1 MQVVCT
7 FLWDPYYIF
16 DQCCL
21 KSKHLARMLQWMFR
35 QWHYVYIVSLYM
47 IGLEQ
52 SLKCWQ
58 QIIQTSTR
66 FSFVFWL
73 QNITS
78 LHNTRV
84 APSHPSLLSPHCCS
98 SDWSGLLISAP
109 CLTISGMS
117 HCVLPLP
124 YIIIHWVLLIGHTP
138 SQPSAMIPVSRTNC
152 ILNVNCFISK
162 ATVLCLEY
170 IFKSPWRSPVC
181 TMIFS
186 CNLWL
191 PQDIKLKTAQTFW
204 LLVNFEKCCGGMDIC
219 FCTFDIKLE
228 DILMKVKSQEG
239 WFPDKSHQ
247 WMAWNLIKIHL
258 RRVIWI
264 LYQGSIQSVLL
275 AQLQFSTSP
284 LLFF

>member
-1 MQVVCT
+1 MLHELMALGPTGCLGPGFIPMIHGMQVVCT
-7 FLWDPYYIF
+7 FLSKWDPYYIF

-98 SDWSGLLISAP
+98 SVWSGLLISAP

-138 SQPSAMIPVSRTNC
+138 SQCNDPGIKNK
-152 ILNVNCFISK
+152 LH
-162 ATVLCLEY
+162 
-170 IFKSPWRSPVC
+170 FKC
-181 TMIFS
+181 
-186 CNLWL
+186 
-191 PQDIKLKTAQTFW
+191 
-204 LLVNFEKCCGGMDIC
+204 
-219 FCTFDIKLE
+219 
-228 DILMKVKSQEG
+228 
-239 WFPDKSHQ
+239 
-247 WMAWNLIKIHL
+247 
-258 RRVIWI
+258 
-264 LYQGSIQSVLL
+264 
-275 AQLQFSTSP
+275 
-284 LLFF
+284 